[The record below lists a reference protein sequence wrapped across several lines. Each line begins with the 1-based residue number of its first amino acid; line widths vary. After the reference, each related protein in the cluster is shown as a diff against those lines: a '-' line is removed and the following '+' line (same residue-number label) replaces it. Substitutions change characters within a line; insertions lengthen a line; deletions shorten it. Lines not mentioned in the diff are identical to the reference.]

1 MNIRAFC
8 KNRFNWTDFVVLAF
22 FILGAVSLIGGAHA
36 SVTAKAKLQEAEALD
51 NAVRQIYVE
60 HGLYTEEE
68 KQERMKQAMTTIM
81 DRDAEIYDLKLE
93 MDKMR
98 VRIAELE
105 DQNLKLRIQVA
116 PVKHD

>member
-1 MNIRAFC
+1 MNIRTFY
-8 KNRFNWTDFVVLAF
+8 KNGFNWTDFVILAF
-22 FILGAVSLIGGAHA
+22 FILGSVSFICGVHA
-36 SVTAKAKLQEAEALD
+36 SVTAKAKLQEAETLD
-51 NAVRQIYVE
+51 NVVRQLYVE

-93 MDKMR
+93 LDKMR
-98 VRIAELE
+98 IRIAELE

>member
-1 MNIRAFC
+1 MNIRTFC
-8 KNRFNWTDFVVLAF
+8 KNDLNWMDILVLAF
-22 FILGAVSLIGGAHA
+22 GIFGAVSLICGVHA
-36 SVTAKAKLQEAEALD
+36 SVAAKAKLQEAESLD
-51 NAVRQIYVE
+51 NVVRQLYVE

-68 KQERMKQAMTTIM
+68 KQERMKKAMTTIM